1 MIYTDIIELNDLNW
15 SYTYGRYIGRNL
27 IYISAF
33 IIKLY
38 NQVMVEVS
46 KVRIREKH
54 DAVIKMKEFSV
65 KSEAATVS

>member
-1 MIYTDIIELNDLNW
+1 
-15 SYTYGRYIGRNL
+15 
-27 IYISAF
+27 
-33 IIKLY
+33 
-38 NQVMVEVS
+38 MVEVS